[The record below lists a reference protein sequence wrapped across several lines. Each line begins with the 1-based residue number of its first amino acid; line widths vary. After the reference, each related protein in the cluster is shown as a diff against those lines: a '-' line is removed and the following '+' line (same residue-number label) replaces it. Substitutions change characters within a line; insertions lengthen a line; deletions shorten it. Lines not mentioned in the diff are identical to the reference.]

1 MPKNL
6 SKMNDLSNGIIEL
19 SVMSSMAESKV
30 TGIIQSLNSLEDDL
44 DSLNIKVD
52 DMKKQLNVKALTE
65 IDTLLEKTREMAT
78 KEAEIMINA
87 SKEKATAESV
97 KIAQEGEAILS
108 KIQSNVD
115 ANFDEAVNHVVST
128 VLKA

>member
-19 SVMSSMAESKV
+19 SIMSSMAESKV